1 MLLVLGGKPMRFL
14 YTLSCV
20 LVLVYLCGTNE
31 TFGFVCPPTVPIQ
44 GAALPHNP
52 SPIFPA
58 DNWWNH
64 NIESAPVDP
73 NSPMYITFINNGGT
87 RHLHPDFGG
96 EVSPGSM
103 DIYGMPYVIVKS
115 VQPLQ
120 AVTFQYWDESDGVDY
135 TTGQGFPFYPIPSA
149 AMTQAHWV
157 EGGAPANVDQRSTS
171 DRHLLLIDCDN
182 EHLYELYN
190 VYYNSSQGKWYAGS
204 GAFFDLNTND
214 RRPDGWTSADA
225 AGLAIFPGLVRHD
238 EVYDPSVTDIHHAFR
253 VTVRATNGY
262 VYPASHRAGSTT
274 NAPPMGTR
282 LRLKAL
288 VNGVDPVTRTS
299 DPNMQK
305 IFRAMQRYGL
315 IVADNG
321 SDMYITGTFDTRW
334 DNDVLNP
341 TFALLTASDF
351 EVIQLGWQP
360 APSGP
365 PALLSIS
372 ASPNIVTG
380 GNSATGTVTL
390 TAPAPAG
397 GISVVFA
404 STISAISVPASMTV
418 PANQSSASFSIST
431 TPVSATTAGSLS
443 ASYNGITKS
452 TTVTVTPPTLTSLS
466 VSPGTV
472 VGGTNVTGTVTLSA
486 PAPAGGALVTLQY
499 SKPAIATPPSSVT
512 IPAGTTSAPFPITT
526 VKPGKNTTVTLT
538 ASYAGSSQTAAL
550 MVKRR

>member
-1 MLLVLGGKPMRFL
+1 MILL

-20 LVLVYLCGTNE
+20 LFLVSLCVANV
-31 TFGFVCPPTVPIQ
+31 TFGFVCPPTVPVQ

-64 NIESAPVDP
+64 NIQSAPVDP
-73 NSPMYITFINNGGT
+73 NSPTYINFINNGGT
-87 RHLHPDFGG
+87 RRLHPDFGG
-96 EVSPGSM
+96 EVSPGST
-103 DIYGMPYVIVKS
+103 DIYGMPYAIVNS
-115 VQPLQ
+115 SQPLQ

-135 TTGQGFPFYPIPSA
+135 TTGQGFPFYPIPSE

-171 DRHLLLIDCDN
+171 DRHVLMIDCDN

-190 VYYNSSQGKWYAGS
+190 VYYNSSQGQWYAGS

-214 RRPDGWTSADA
+214 RRPEGWTSADA
-225 AGLAIFPGLVRHD
+225 AGLAIFPGLVRYD
-238 EVYDPSVTDIHHAFR
+238 EVYDPSVTDIPHAFR

-288 VNGVDPVTRTS
+288 VNGVDPVTRTN
-299 DPNMQK
+299 DPNMRK
-305 IFRAMQRYGL
+305 IFRAIQRYGL

-334 DNDVLNP
+334 NNDIVNP
-341 TFALLTASDF
+341 AFALLTASDF
-351 EVIQLGWQP
+351 EVIQLGWHP
-360 APSGP
+360 GPSGP
-365 PALLSIS
+365 PALSSVS
-372 ASPNIVTG
+372 ANPSTVTG

-390 TAPAPAG
+390 TTPAPGG
-397 GISVVFA
+397 GISVA
-404 STISAISVPASMTV
+404 LSSAPSAISVPASVVV
-418 PANQSSASFSIST
+418 PATQSSASFSIST
-431 TPVSATTAGSLS
+431 TAVGTTMVGSIS
-443 ASYNGITKS
+443 ASSNGVVKS
-452 TTVTVTPPTLTSLS
+452 TAVTVLPPALTSLL
-466 VSPGTV
+466 VSPSTV
-472 VGGTNVTGTVTLSA
+472 VGGTTVTGTVTLSA
-486 PAPAGGALVTLQY
+486 PTPAGGALVTLQS
-499 SKPAIATPPSSVT
+499 SKPATVTPPSSVP
-512 IPAGTTSAPFPITT
+512 IPAGTTSTTFAIPT

-538 ASYAGSSQTAAL
+538 ASYAGLSKTAFL
-550 MVKRR
+550 TVKRR